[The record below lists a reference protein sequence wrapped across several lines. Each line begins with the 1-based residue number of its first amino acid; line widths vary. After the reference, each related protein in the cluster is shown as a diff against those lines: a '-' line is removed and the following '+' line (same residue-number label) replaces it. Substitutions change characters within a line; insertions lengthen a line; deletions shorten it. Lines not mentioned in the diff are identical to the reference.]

1 LAHIFRLCVLN
12 GCSPVPA
19 MTESPF
25 AWLGRYPAQESVVRS
40 LDRRYPTL
48 LAPTDSCARP
58 QASGTL
64 CLRSEAPVFAGCCE
78 TLLAGGPSR
87 RYLRKSFPRC
97 LVPYPGASPGAPTRY
112 FPGDLGLY
120 QLGNGSAT
128 RTHAVRR
135 LLYGGPSRGCRHS
148 LMFRPLGLLA
158 TQVAPTA
165 GPHRDSGQPW
175 LLRPSISRFVTLPCL
190 GYASRPNRAI
200 DGVGT
205 HTPLDLRPC
214 RPLPQ
219 AGTPWW
225 ARPPRCEGRWL
236 PSPPPVPV
244 PPRWSGRAARCMPP
258 AHGITN
264 GNAAALW

>member
-1 LAHIFRLCVLN
+1 
-12 GCSPVPA
+12 VPA

-48 LAPTDSCARP
+48 LAPMDSCARP

-64 CLRSEAPVFAGCCE
+64 CFRSGRQSLQGA
-78 TLLAGGPSR
+78 
-87 RYLRKSFPRC
+87 
-97 LVPYPGASPGAPTRY
+97 ASPCWPKVLPGVISANLSPDAWSPTPALLLVHLTRY
-112 FPGDLGLY
+112 FPGDIGLH

-158 TQVAPTA
+158 TQIAPTA

-205 HTPLDLRPC
+205 HTPLDLQPC

-219 AGTPWW
+219 FETRTFL
-225 ARPPRCEGRWL
+225 RPGEVL
-236 PSPPPVPV
+236 EVVPGV
-244 PPRWSGRAARCMPP
+244 IITQHSRSGKANQYFLR
-258 AHGITN
+258 G
-264 GNAAALW
+264 L

>member
-1 LAHIFRLCVLN
+1 MRQT
-12 GCSPVPA
+12 S
-19 MTESPF
+19 
-25 AWLGRYPAQESVVRS
+25 S
-40 LDRRYPTL
+40 LWNPL
-48 LAPTDSCARP
+48 LS
-58 QASGTL
+58 L
-64 CLRSEAPVFAGCCE
+64 WAPVFAGCCE
-78 TLLAGGPSR
+78 ALLAGGPSR

-112 FPGDLGLY
+112 FPGDLGLH

-175 LLRPSISRFVTLPCL
+175 LLRPSIARFVTLPCL

-219 AGTPWW
+219 AVTWDYAP
-225 ARPPRCEGRWL
+225 ARLDRIRQWEQRGAKKGDAVITAHLEGAAIRYLVSENRDFLQEL
-236 PSPPPVPV
+236 PALPFTVLSSEEAV
-244 PPRWSGRAARCMPP
+244 RLLEESGS
-258 AHGITN
+258 
-264 GNAAALW
+264 